1 MKVALKSKINDKKT
15 LEGYIKDYINNEII
29 VDVNDSIV
37 NIPIEKV
44 KKANLVFEM
53 ADFKEEV

>member
-15 LEGYIKDYINNEII
+15 LEGYIKDFVNNEVIA
-29 VDVNDSIV
+29 DVNGSEV

-53 ADFKEEV
+53 PDLKEEV